1 MSNLV
6 EKKGYTMRIKST
18 GLAILIAGAGL
29 SAGLAIAPVAGA
41 DVDACREAVSS
52 SRCLGPAG
60 VGGFSVPSSNAGGG
74 HQNGPYGPW
83 GSVPP
88 LG

>member
-1 MSNLV
+1 MITTI
-6 EKKGYTMRIKST
+6 G
-18 GLAILIAGAGL
+18 IAGVIAA
-29 SAGLAIAPVAGA
+29 AGLAVAPVASA
-41 DVDACREAVSS
+41 DVDPCSAAVSS

-60 VGGFSVPSSNAGGG
+60 VTGFAVPNSNAGGG

>member
-1 MSNLV
+1 M
-6 EKKGYTMRIKST
+6 MHIKSL
-18 GLAILIAGAGL
+18 GLSVAIAAAGL
-29 SAGLAIAPVAGA
+29 TAGLMAGPVANA
-41 DVDACREAVSS
+41 SVDPCSEAVSS

-60 VGGFSVPSSNAGGG
+60 VAGFAVPDSSAGAG

-83 GSVPP
+83 GSMPP

>member
-1 MSNLV
+1 M
-6 EKKGYTMRIKST
+6 KIKST
-18 GLAILIAGAGL
+18 GLAVLIAAAGL
-29 SAGLAIAPVAGA
+29 TAGLATGPVASA

-60 VGGFSVPSSNAGGG
+60 IGGFAVPNSSAGAG

>member
-1 MSNLV
+1 
-6 EKKGYTMRIKST
+6 MRIKST
-18 GLAILIAGAGL
+18 GLAVLIGAAGL
-29 SAGLAIAPVAGA
+29 SAGLAIAPVASA

-60 VGGFSVPSSNAGGG
+60 IGGFTVPNSSAGAG

-83 GSVPP
+83 GSTPP

>member
-1 MSNLV
+1 MN
-6 EKKGYTMRIKST
+6 IKST
-18 GLAILIAGAGL
+18 GLAALIAA
-29 SAGLAIAPVAGA
+29 AGLAAGLAMGPAANA
-41 DVDACREAVSS
+41 DVDPCSEAVSS

-60 VGGFSVPSSNAGGG
+60 VSGFAVPNSSAGAG

-83 GSVPP
+83 GSIPP

>member
-1 MSNLV
+1 M
-6 EKKGYTMRIKST
+6 KIKST
-18 GLAILIAGAGL
+18 GLAVLIAGAGL
-29 SAGLAIAPVAGA
+29 TAGLAIAPVANA
-41 DVDACREAVSS
+41 DVDPCREAVSS

-60 VGGFSVPSSNAGGG
+60 IGGFSVPNSTTGAG

-88 LG
+88 IG